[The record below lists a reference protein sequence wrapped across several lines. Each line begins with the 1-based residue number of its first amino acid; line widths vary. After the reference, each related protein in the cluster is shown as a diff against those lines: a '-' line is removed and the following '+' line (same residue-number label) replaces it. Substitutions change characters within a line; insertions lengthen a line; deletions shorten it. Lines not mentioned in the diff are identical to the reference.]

1 MKLKQNSFSKYLNYC
16 KRPSSYIKFKKH
28 LAIPSSLISN
38 RKLHNQYHSPDKENE
53 ILLIKQKFLN
63 NKNKYKFQSSYFT
76 FLAPILNL
84 KKKSEVSSNVSIK
97 NNLILTSIDNSSM
110 VKPKDKIFP
119 YEYNN
124 KSKKK
129 IINNYNTLIKK
140 NNIYNLSKNNISLA
154 NFLSMNKRK
163 KTKKKKKKHIT
174 PDSKSTTKN
183 CNNNNNNNINNN
195 KVNSKLNTEKRNNK
209 RTKNYFT
216 SSLRTRK
223 NSRGWSDKGKERDKG
238 RENLMKKLNILDFKK
253 LAKPHSNIVNSECFT
268 FKGSSNHY
276 GYGLTYDSN
285 RKKKKYNFL
294 VNKNKNKY
302 GVNHFMDYLRGAK
315 IFKCNKKTN
324 KSISISSMG
333 NISYKKV
340 MNNNNN
346 LNNNNNNCN
355 CNCSSINRIKS
366 PINANH
372 SCTAPANNL
381 SYNSKIS
388 KNSII
393 YSIKNLSSIH
403 GKKNK
408 KLSSKEHKKTK
419 SINIGPMSY
428 PCFNCFFNIIN
439 DNGNNNN
446 NSNNNNINTIKSKLN
461 NITIDMN
468 YGRSKKKI
476 IFFYDKNNFGHKQ
489 KNDTSN
495 TMIDNNNNYINNN
508 KNNLYSNNINKKQNN
523 NNIVSNYYININN
536 QIDNHHNINNNLNIK
551 KNNKK
556 INSNLIKQK
565 FNKIVSQSQQDLV
578 PVPKIKK
585 KNFTTKNSPSKMLS
599 QRIST
604 DNNTKG
610 IKKNMDK
617 NTEKNKEKNENKRIN
632 VKKSSKMNKSSKPK
646 KAESQKESKDKNLN
660 KTVKNNT
667 NNKNI
672 KNNDIKKEEKIE
684 NNKIKIIKIENLEKE
699 QKNTENSFSSK
710 SSGVQ
715 DYNYYMRQSNKL
727 SNYIKNYYNKN
738 KVYPSTTIN
747 FYKYGRLIGQ
757 GAFGKV
763 NIGLNVLSGRV
774 VAIKSFNKD
783 KLTINSENMKKIMYE
798 TNLMQKLNHPNIT
811 KILEMFEDDK
821 YILIIMEYINGGNL
835 FSFVKKRRKLS
846 EKIAKFLFR
855 QIILG
860 IKHIHSKNIVHRDIK
875 LENILI
881 DLNNRVK
888 ICDFGIG
895 VILHSEDELLYDQ
908 CGTPMYMA
916 PEIILC
922 SKKKGYKG
930 FPVDIWSSGI
940 ALYIMLS
947 GTLPF
952 NIKNKSKKEQKNMKN
967 SENSENGENDE
978 ENDDISVSNNNN
990 YELQYSII
998 NKNPKKIEKI
1008 SDEARDILRGL
1019 LNKDPDKRLTI
1030 DEILNHPWLKS
1041 EENDN
1046 NYNKNKYKLFTK
1058 AEMIMLSKNYIDYR
1072 IKGNDDLK
1080 ETFTISNLNDSNE
1093 DNKNKNIKTKSSIL
1107 APYNTLIENESC
1119 RINEDGD
1126 VEFDNGE
1133 LFSDFN
1139 NSKIQLENE
1148 IIKMGN
1154 KVKQLYINYELN
1166 NNGELDN
1173 GMIIQSKSKSNTFN
1187 LSVNESDTNGNHS
1200 GDENIK
1206 IEDFHKNEEKKKAKI
1221 LEIIENL
1228 GYDKKYVLDCVENN
1242 KLCHA
1247 SAVYYL
1253 LMNYENI

>member
-1 MKLKQNSFSKYLNYC
+1 M
-16 KRPSSYIKFKKH
+16 
-28 LAIPSSLISN
+28 
-38 RKLHNQYHSPDKENE
+38 
-53 ILLIKQKFLN
+53 
-63 NKNKYKFQSSYFT
+63 
-76 FLAPILNL
+76 
-84 KKKSEVSSNVSIK
+84 
-97 NNLILTSIDNSSM
+97 
-110 VKPKDKIFP
+110 
-119 YEYNN
+119 
-124 KSKKK
+124 
-129 IINNYNTLIKK
+129 
-140 NNIYNLSKNNISLA
+140 SKNNISLA
-154 NFLSMNKRK
+154 NFLTMNKRK
-163 KTKKKKKKHIT
+163 KTKKKKIKHIT
-174 PDSKSTTKN
+174 PDSKSNNKN
-183 CNNNNNNNINNN
+183 GNNNH
-195 KVNSKLNTEKRNNK
+195 KASSKLNTEKRNNK

-285 RKKKKYNFL
+285 RKNKKPNFQM
-294 VNKNKNKY
+294 NKNKNKY
-302 GVNHFMDYLRGAK
+302 GVNHFMDYLRGAR

-340 MNNNNN
+340 LNNNNN
-346 LNNNNNNCN
+346 YNNNNNNNCN
-355 CNCSSINRIKS
+355 CNCNSINKIKS
-366 PINANH
+366 PANVNH
-372 SCTAPANNL
+372 SCTAPGNNL
-381 SYNSKIS
+381 SYNSKIN

-446 NSNNNNINTIKSKLN
+446 NNNNNSNNINNIKSKLN

-508 KNNLYSNNINKKQNN
+508 KNNLYSTNINKKQNN

-565 FNKIVSQSQQDLV
+565 FNKIISQSQQDLV
-578 PVPKIKK
+578 PMPKTKK

-610 IKKNMDK
+610 IKKNTDNK
-617 NTEKNKEKNENKRIN
+617 NNEKNRENKRIN
-632 VKKSSKMNKSSKPK
+632 VNVKKSNKINKSSKPK
-646 KAESQKESKDKNLN
+646 KAESQKESKEKNLN
-660 KTVKNNT
+660 KTAKNNH
-667 NNKNI
+667 KNTK
-672 KNNDIKKEEKIE
+672 KNDTKKEDNLE
-684 NNKIKIIKIENLEKE
+684 NNKIRSAKLENSEKIEKIEKNLE
-699 QKNTENSFSSK
+699 NSLSSK
-710 SSGVQ
+710 SSGIQ

-727 SNYIKNYYNKN
+727 SNYIKNYYKKYN
-738 KVYPSTTIN
+738 VYPPTKIN

-895 VILHSEDELLYDQ
+895 VILRSEDELLYDQ

-916 PEIILC
+916 PEIILS
-922 SKKKGYKG
+922 SKKKGYRG

-952 NIKNKSKKEQKNMKN
+952 NIKNKSKKERKNMKN
-967 SENSENGENDE
+967 SGNSENGENYE
-978 ENDDISVSNNNN
+978 ENDDISLSNNNN

-998 NKNPKKIEKI
+998 NKNPKTIEKI

-1041 EENDN
+1041 EENDY

-1080 ETFTISNLNDSNE
+1080 ETFTLSNLNDSNE
-1093 DNKNKNIKTKSSIL
+1093 DNKNKNIKTKSSLL

-1187 LSVNESDTNGNHS
+1187 LSINDSDTNGNHS

-1206 IEDFHKNEEKKKAKI
+1206 FEDFQKNEEKKKEKI
-1221 LEIIENL
+1221 LDIIEDL
-1228 GYDKKYVLDCVENN
+1228 GYNKKYVLDCVENN

-1247 SAVYYL
+1247 SSVYYL

>member
-1 MKLKQNSFSKYLNYC
+1 MKLKQNSFNKYLNYC
-16 KRPSSYIKFKKH
+16 KRPSSYMKFKKP

-84 KKKSEVSSNVSIK
+84 KKKSEVSSNISNK
-97 NNLILTSIDNSSM
+97 NNLILTSIDNSS
-110 VKPKDKIFP
+110 VAKPKDKIFP

-129 IINNYNTLIKK
+129 IINHNNAISKK

-163 KTKKKKKKHIT
+163 KTKKKKIKHIT
-174 PDSKSTTKN
+174 PDSKS
-183 CNNNNNNNINNN
+183 NN
-195 KVNSKLNTEKRNNK
+195 KNGNKVSSKLNTEKRNNK

-285 RKKKKYNFL
+285 RKNKKPNFQM
-294 VNKNKNKY
+294 NKNKNKY
-302 GVNHFMDYLRGAK
+302 GVNHFMDYLRGAR

-340 MNNNNN
+340 
-346 LNNNNNNCN
+346 LNNNNNNNYNCN
-355 CNCSSINRIKS
+355 CNSINKIKS
-366 PINANH
+366 PVNVNH
-372 SCTAPANNL
+372 SCTAPTNNL

-393 YSIKNLSSIH
+393 CSIKNLSSVH

-446 NSNNNNINTIKSKLN
+446 NNNNSNNINNIKSKLN

-508 KNNLYSNNINKKQNN
+508 KNNLYSTNINKKQNS

-565 FNKIVSQSQQDLV
+565 FNKIISQSQQDLV
-578 PVPKIKK
+578 PMPKTKK

-610 IKKNMDK
+610 IKKNMDNK
-617 NTEKNKEKNENKRIN
+617 NNEKNRENKRIN
-632 VKKSSKMNKSSKPK
+632 VNVKKSNKINKSSKPK
-646 KAESQKESKDKNLN
+646 KAESQKESKEKNLN
-660 KTVKNNT
+660 KTAKNNH
-667 NNKNI
+667 KNI
-672 KNNDIKKEEKIE
+672 KKNDTKKEDNLE
-684 NNKIKIIKIENLEKE
+684 NNKIRSAKLDNSEKIEKNLE
-699 QKNTENSFSSK
+699 NSLSSK
-710 SSGVQ
+710 SSGIQ

-727 SNYIKNYYNKN
+727 ANYIKNYYKKYN
-738 KVYPSTTIN
+738 VYPPTKIN

-846 EKIAKFLFR
+846 EKIAKFLFK

-895 VILHSEDELLYDQ
+895 VILRSEDELLYDQ

-916 PEIILC
+916 PEIILS

-952 NIKNKSKKEQKNMKN
+952 NIKNKSKKERKNMKN
-967 SENSENGENDE
+967 SGNSENGENYE
-978 ENDDISVSNNNN
+978 ENDDISLSNNNN

-998 NKNPKKIEKI
+998 NKNPKTIEKI

-1041 EENDN
+1041 EENDY

-1080 ETFTISNLNDSNE
+1080 ETFTLSNLNDDSNE
-1093 DNKNKNIKTKSSIL
+1093 DNKNKNIKTKSSLL

-1187 LSVNESDTNGNHS
+1187 LSINDSDTNGNHS

-1206 IEDFHKNEEKKKAKI
+1206 FEDFRKNEEKKKTKI
-1221 LEIIENL
+1221 LDIIENL

-1247 SAVYYL
+1247 SSVYYL